1 MHMITQKFHL
11 TTAEIFYRM
20 PDHKCI
26 LQSFVW
32 QTIDTA
38 PHYPRVRRFL
48 AFWEANLDGPIHSV
62 RVVGHDLSDSP
73 SRCGA
78 VTEFVLH

>member
-1 MHMITQKFHL
+1 MYMIAKKFHL
-11 TTAEIFYRM
+11 TTAEILYQM
-20 PDHKCI
+20 PDHPSI

-32 QTIDTA
+32 QKIDAA
-38 PHYPRVRRFL
+38 PGYPKLHQFL

-62 RVVGHDLSDSP
+62 RVVGHDLVGSP
-73 SRCGA
+73 SRCDV